1 MQRVVIDKKSFDA
14 AQAVQETLLDH
25 IVAVTEAEHF
35 ESSQK
40 RAGTDFFL
48 MSQMRASELGGQSGV
63 IEAARQYGARTVL
76 IVDEQA
82 PEYAVTTELNGKI
95 ACIALGQQLDR
106 EYAIL
111 LLSALLH
118 GTGRAIVRNQ
128 NVKDLFKMSERVAEA
143 GVSVFINGPTG
154 SGKEVMAK
162 YIHQKSRRSDGEFVA
177 INCAAIPEN
186 MLEAMLFGHEKGAF
200 TGASTTNVG
209 LIRAAEGG
217 TLLLDEISEMSMTLQ
232 AKLLR
237 AIQELAVTPV
247 GGNRQIEV
255 DIRLLATSNR
265 NMQVECAA
273 GRFREDLFYRLNVFP
288 VAVMSLAQRPQDI
301 LPIAIEFLVRHARD
315 VSELAYLSPCAIAA
329 LEAYDWPGN
338 IRELENIIQ
347 RALVLKSGPCITAD
361 AIMIDQFSNI
371 TTFANAAGDP
381 VAEQR
386 LGL

>member
-1 MQRVVIDKKSFDA
+1 MQRVVIDKKSFEA
-14 AQAVQETLLDH
+14 AQALESTLQDH
-25 IVAVTEAEHF
+25 IVSVIDAEHF

-40 RAGTDFFL
+40 RAGTDFL
-48 MSQMRASELGGQSGV
+48 VMSQMRASALGGQSGV
-63 IEAARQYGARTVL
+63 IEAARNVGARTVL

-82 PEYAVTTELNGKI
+82 ADYSVTTELNGKI
-95 ACIALGQQLDR
+95 ACIALGQQMDR

-111 LLSALLH
+111 LLGALLH
-118 GTGRAIVRNQ
+118 GTGRAIVRDQ
-128 NVKDLFKMSERVAEA
+128 KVKDLFKMAERVAEA
-143 GVSVFINGPTG
+143 DVSVFINGPTG

-162 YIHQKSRRSDGEFVA
+162 HIHQNSRRSTGEFVA

-247 GGNRQIEV
+247 GGTRQIEV
-255 DIRLLATSNR
+255 DIRILATSNR

-288 VAVMSLAQRPQDI
+288 VAVMPLAERRQDI

-315 VSELAYLSPCAIAA
+315 VSELAYLSASAIAE

-347 RALVLKSGPCITAD
+347 RAMVLKTGPCITTD

-371 TTFANAAGDP
+371 TTLAGAAVET
-381 VAEQR
+381 VADQR
-386 LGL
+386 LGI

>member
-14 AQAVQETLLDH
+14 AQAVQDTLLDH
-25 IVAVTEAEHF
+25 IVAVTETEHF

-40 RAGTDFFL
+40 RAGTDFFV

-82 PEYAVTTELNGKI
+82 PEYSVTTELNGKI

-111 LLSALLH
+111 LLCALLH
-118 GTGRAIVRNQ
+118 GTRRAIVRDQ

-143 GVSVFINGPTG
+143 DASVFFNGPTG

-162 YIHQKSRRSDGEFVA
+162 YIHQRSRRSDGEFVA

-237 AIQELAVTPV
+237 AIQEPAVTPV
-247 GGNRQIEV
+247 GGNR
-255 DIRLLATSNR
+255 
-265 NMQVECAA
+265 
-273 GRFREDLFYRLNVFP
+273 
-288 VAVMSLAQRPQDI
+288 
-301 LPIAIEFLVRHARD
+301 
-315 VSELAYLSPCAIAA
+315 
-329 LEAYDWPGN
+329 
-338 IRELENIIQ
+338 
-347 RALVLKSGPCITAD
+347 
-361 AIMIDQFSNI
+361 
-371 TTFANAAGDP
+371 
-381 VAEQR
+381 
-386 LGL
+386 